1 MIKYLTSFFLVLL
14 CHISLHAQSDAT
26 PKGMTG
32 FEGSIGTVFV
42 EGENPFLA
50 FLGFSINGEVDL
62 GLGYSRVEGNPLY
75 TLGTALHFGGELNKA
90 GVALGLGYVIASGFR
105 NYVTFGPSVY
115 ANLDAGSFDIIPS
128 LGFQLTSLEG
138 DGFVG
143 VVGFS
148 LVGKGKTAIA
158 FRPVF
163 GFGRDA
169 NFIGLSAGI
178 LTRNAK

>member
-1 MIKYLTSFFLVLL
+1 MINYIAPIILLLL
-14 CHISLHAQSDAT
+14 CGISLHGQSDAT

-42 EGENPFLA
+42 EGQNPFLVY
-50 FLGFSINGEVDL
+50 LGFSVNGEVDL
-62 GLGYSRVEGNPLY
+62 GLGYSKVDGNPLY

-90 GVALGLGYVIASGFR
+90 GVALGLGYIIASGFR
-105 NYVTFGPSVY
+105 NYVTLGPSVY
-115 ANLDAGSFDIIPS
+115 ANLDAGSLDIIPS

-138 DGFVG
+138 DGFAG

-148 LVGKGKTAIA
+148 MVGKGKTAIA

-169 NFIGLSAGI
+169 SFIGISAGI
-178 LTRNAK
+178 LTRTAK

>member
-1 MIKYLTSFFLVLL
+1 MINYLASFFLLLL
-14 CHISLHAQSDAT
+14 CHITLHAQSDAT

-32 FEGSIGTVFV
+32 FEGSLGTVFV

-50 FLGFSINGEVDL
+50 FLGFSVNGEVDL
-62 GLGYSRVEGNPLY
+62 GLGYSSVDGSPLY

-90 GVALGLGYVIASGFR
+90 GVALGLGYVIASGFS
-105 NYVTFGPSVY
+105 NYVLYGPSVY
-115 ANLDAGSFDIIPS
+115 ANLDAGSLDIIPS
-128 LGFQLTSLEG
+128 LGFQLTTLEG
-138 DGFVG
+138 DGFTG

-148 LVGKGKTAIA
+148 MVTKGKTAIA

-169 NFIGLSAGI
+169 SFIGISAGI
-178 LTRNAK
+178 LARMAK